1 MEEKMSEKI
10 KALGDNV
17 VLEILEQ
24 EKTKAGIIL
33 PDKQRTNQRD
43 AIIGKVI
50 DAGPGRISEYGA
62 RMEAGV
68 KEGDYV
74 LLARG
79 AGVEIELAAEGRGAK
94 ARKLRIIRGIEL
106 LGTIE
111 ESRILSLG
119 LVPQ

>member
-1 MEEKMSEKI
+1 MSDKI
-10 KALGDNV
+10 YALGDNV

-50 DAGPGRISEYGA
+50 AVGSGRVTEYGT

-68 KEGDYV
+68 KVDDYV
-74 LLARG
+74 LLPRA
-79 AGVEIELAAEGRGAK
+79 AGVEIELAAEERGRDVK
-94 ARKLRIIRGIEL
+94 KLRIIRGVEL
-106 LGTIE
+106 LGGIE
-111 ESRILSLG
+111 ESRIITMG
-119 LVPQ
+119 LVTK